1 MHYKNPFDIVVDV
14 KIAKN
19 GVLFLDMKRIRLLK
33 AVDENGSINA
43 ASKKLGMSY
52 QQAWHFIREMN
63 GISPMPLVIRQRG
76 GTNGGGAILTEF
88 GKQTVGEFEKLV
100 RNFETIGKERENG
113 LWLCP
118 F

>member
-1 MHYKNPFDIVVDV
+1 MKKPFDIIVDIKV
-14 KIAKN
+14 EKN
-19 GVLFLDMKRIRLLK
+19 GTPFLDRKRIRLLK

-63 GISPMPLVIRQRG
+63 GISPLPLVIRQRG
-76 GTNGGGAILTEF
+76 GTNGGGAFLTEF
-88 GKQTVGEFEKLV
+88 GRQTIGEFEKLV
-100 RNFETIGKERENG
+100 NDFEAIGKKRENG